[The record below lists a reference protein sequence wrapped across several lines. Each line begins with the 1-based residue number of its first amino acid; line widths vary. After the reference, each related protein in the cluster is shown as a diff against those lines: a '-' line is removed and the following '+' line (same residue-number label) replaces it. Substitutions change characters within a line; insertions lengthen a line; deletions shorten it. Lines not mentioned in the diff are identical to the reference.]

1 MAIVA
6 RKSYGGENPQL
17 DPERLKELV
26 EESRRGTA
34 NVAESFRRYLEMRR
48 VYDARIRKD
57 RRSAAASRTYGI
69 AR

>member
-6 RKSYGGENPQL
+6 SKSHEGENAQL
-17 DPERLKELV
+17 DSEQLEELV
-26 EESRRGTA
+26 EESRRGTT

-57 RRSAAASRTYGI
+57 RRSTAASRTYDI